1 MKLGVFTV
9 LFASLPFEEML
20 DKVKDA
26 GLKAVEIG
34 TGAYPGNSHCPIDEL
49 LEDKEKRDEYLK
61 QVADRGLII
70 SGFSC
75 HGNPLSPDTAFA
87 TKSDVDLRKTIQLA
101 SLCKVP
107 VVNCF
112 SGLPGTPFDSKDSVT
127 PNWPVV
133 PWPPEHI
140 DVYNWQWEEKIIPY
154 WKEIGRLATESN
166 VKIAI
171 ELHGGFSVHSP
182 YTMLKLREATCEA
195 IGANFDPSHL
205 WWQGIDPV
213 AAIKILG
220 AAGAIHHFH
229 AKDTIIDQD
238 NVSMHGL
245 LSTISYGEVAHRSW
259 TFRSVGCGHDLKV
272 WSDMMSALRVVGY
285 DYVVS
290 IEHEDPLMSID
301 EGFNRAV
308 TNLNSVLIHDMP
320 TDMWWA

>member
-9 LFASLPFEEML
+9 LFANLSFEEML
-20 DKVKDA
+20 DKVKDS
-26 GLKAVEIG
+26 GLKAIEIG
-34 TGAYPGNSHCPIDEL
+34 TGAYPGNVHCPIDEL
-49 LEDKEKRDEYLK
+49 LEDEEKRKEYLQK
-61 QVADRGLII
+61 VADRGLII

-75 HGNPLSPDTAFA
+75 HGNPLSPDQVFA
-87 TKSDVDLRKTIQLA
+87 TTCDVDLRKTIQLA
-101 SLCKVP
+101 SLCQVP

-112 SGLPGTPFDSKDSVT
+112 SGLPGTPSDTEGST
-127 PNWPVV
+127 HPHWPIV
-133 PWPPEHI
+133 PWPPEHV
-140 DVYNWQWEEKIIPY
+140 DVYQWQWEEKIIPY
-154 WKEIGRLATESN
+154 WKEIGKIATESN

-220 AAGAIHHFH
+220 EAGAIHHFH

-238 NVSMHGL
+238 NVNMHGL
-245 LSTISYGEVAHRSW
+245 LSTMPYGEVANRSW

-301 EGFNRAV
+301 EGFKRAV
-308 TNLNSVLIHDMP
+308 TNLNAVLIHEKP
-320 TDMWWA
+320 SEMWWA